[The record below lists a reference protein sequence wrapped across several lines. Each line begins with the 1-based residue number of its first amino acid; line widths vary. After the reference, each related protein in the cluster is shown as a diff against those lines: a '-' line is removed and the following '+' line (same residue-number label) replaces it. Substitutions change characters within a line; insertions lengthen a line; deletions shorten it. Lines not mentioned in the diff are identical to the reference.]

1 MTKREVLQN
10 RCRIG
15 FQREEQCAEKDEYHR
30 RYDIIKL
37 PQVQKGQGGRLLQE
51 AQDCNLVP
59 PGIVDVSRQ
68 RAEGVK

>member
-30 RYDIIKL
+30 RYDIIRL
-37 PQVQKGQGGRLLQE
+37 AQVQKGQGGRLLQE
-51 AQDCNLVP
+51 AQDCNL
-59 PGIVDVSRQ
+59 GRQGSLMCLVSAR
-68 RAEGVK
+68 RA